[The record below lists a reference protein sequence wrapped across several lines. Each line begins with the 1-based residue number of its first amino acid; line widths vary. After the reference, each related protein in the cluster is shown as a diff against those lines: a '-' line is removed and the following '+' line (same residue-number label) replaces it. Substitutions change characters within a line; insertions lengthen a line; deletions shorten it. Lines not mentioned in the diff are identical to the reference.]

1 MSQNQQ
7 CPVWHVVEQCN
18 DQCDVLPID
27 GRYNINQVETMKAWD
42 LEAPQEPKG
51 LKIPWLGTSQKLY
64 SGVCLSLK
72 RVSDIVDKGEVALEE
87 L

>member
-18 DQCDVLPID
+18 DQCDVLLTD
-27 GRYNINQVETMKAWD
+27 GMHNTSQAKTVKAQD
-42 LEAPQEPKG
+42 LEVPWEPEKPR
-51 LKIPWLGTSQKLY
+51 IPWPGTSQKLC
-64 SGVCLSLK
+64 SGVCLNLK
-72 RVSDIVDKGEVALEE
+72 SVSDIVDEGEVAPKE

>member
-18 DQCDVLPID
+18 NQCDVLLTN
-27 GRYNINQVETMKAWD
+27 GTYNINQVKTVKAQD
-42 LEAPQEPKG
+42 LEVPQEPKG
-51 LKIPWLGTSQKLY
+51 QKIPWPETSQKLY
-64 SGVCLSLK
+64 SGVCLNLK
-72 RVSDIVDKGEVALEE
+72 SVSDIVDEGEVPSKE

>member
-18 DQCDVLPID
+18 DQCDVLPTD
-27 GRYNINQVETMKAWD
+27 GTYNINQIETMKAHD
-42 LEAPQEPKG
+42 LEVPQEPKG
-51 LKIPWLGTSQKLY
+51 PKIPWPGMSQKL
-64 SGVCLSLK
+64 CLSLK
-72 RVSDIVDKGEVALEE
+72 NVSDIVYESEVALEE

>member
-18 DQCDVLPID
+18 DQCDDLLTD
-27 GRYNINQVETMKAWD
+27 GTYNINQAETVKAHD
-42 LEAPQEPKG
+42 PEVPQEPEEPKV
-51 LKIPWLGTSQKLY
+51 PWPGTSQKLC
-64 SGVCLSLK
+64 SRVCSNLK
-72 RVSDIVDKGEVALEE
+72 SVSNIVDEGEVAPEE